1 MSTRTGGALRLAG
14 AACDTCPARDGLC
27 VPPEKAL
34 TPGRVRLAVVGE
46 VPARQDAAEGRI
58 FGGGAG
64 RMLGRGLRTL
74 GLARSDVHW
83 TNAVLC
89 DCKPRDWPKAR
100 KACAERLRRELAAV
114 APQAIMPLGPMSL
127 QSSAA
132 LPRKPQI
139 LKWRGSV
146 SEIELRG
153 ANGASRS
160 WVLPTIHP
168 TFVARA
174 PKWGPTLEIDV
185 ARVGRVLRDGF
196 VAPEDAPGR
205 RLIVPK
211 TLDALDVAL
220 ALLEPGADVSG
231 DVETVGLG
239 PTRTALV
246 CQGFS
251 DGTTTIVLP
260 HSKASNGIEPFWGF
274 PDRVVERVNNMW
286 AQHRCITHNGPAFDH
301 IVFARYGFKIGKWG
315 DTLLASH
322 ATAGH
327 MPKNLAHVVTQ
338 ILDVPPWKQL
348 EDRGVDIER
357 LWHYNARDCLYTIL
371 AWNLLKGQIT

>member
-1 MSTRTGGALRLAG
+1 MSSGRTGGALRLAG
-14 AACDTCPARDGLC
+14 AACDSCPARDGVC
-27 VPPEKAL
+27 VRPEAASS
-34 TPGRVRLAVVGE
+34 PGRVKLAVVGE
-46 VPARQDAAEGRI
+46 LPTRQDAADSRI
-58 FGGGAG
+58 FSGGAG
-64 RMLGRGLRTL
+64 RMLARGLRTL
-74 GLARSDVHW
+74 GLQRSDVHW
-83 TNAVLC
+83 SNAVLC

-100 KACAERLRRELAAV
+100 KACADRLRRELASAQ
-114 APQAIMPLGPMSL
+114 PEAIMPLGPMSL
-127 QSSAA
+127 HSSAA
-132 LPRKPQI
+132 LARKPQI

-146 SEIELRG
+146 SEIALQG
-153 ANGASRS
+153 PTGVSRS

-168 TFVARA
+168 TFVQRA

-185 ARVGRVLRDGF
+185 ARVGRILRDGF
-196 VAPEDAPGR
+196 TPPEDAPHR
-205 RLIVPK
+205 RLIVPR
-211 TLDALDVAL
+211 TLDALDAAL
-220 ALLEPGADVSG
+220 ALLAPGADVSG

-301 IVFARYGFKIGKWG
+301 IVFARYGFRPKLWG

-322 ATAGH
+322 AIAGH
-327 MPKNLAHVVTQ
+327 MPKNLAFVVTQ
-338 ILDVPPWKQL
+338 LLDVPPWKQL

-357 LWHYNARDCLYTIL
+357 LWFYNHRDC
-371 AWNLLKGQIT
+371 